1 MESLKQI
8 ELVLEIIMYRENK
21 KFSKGLSLIEA
32 SMVLALSAVV
42 VSGVLYYFNMAS
54 NNRKL
59 QENVKSIQAVVST
72 IRALYANQ
80 PPGTPIDL
88 DAVIKSGNFTE
99 GYTAGKKKAIILPTG
114 DTIRIYDGSS
124 KLPALGGKSYSLE
137 LRTKS
142 SDVCSYIGGINFG
155 TSHLGTEILNF
166 SEESTGDLNN
176 LSKLTPSNAVTT
188 CGEKA
193 KGRSDIKTKIYFK
206 Y

>member
-1 MESLKQI
+1 
-8 ELVLEIIMYRENK
+8 MYRENK

-59 QENVKSIQAVVST
+59 QENVKSIQAIVST

-80 PPGTPIDL
+80 PPGTSINL
-88 DAVIKSGNFTE
+88 DAVIKSGNFTK
-99 GYTAGKKKAIILPTG
+99 GKAAGGEDAIILPTG
-114 DTIRIYDGSS
+114 DSIRIYDGSS
-124 KLPALGGKSYSLE
+124 SPNLGGKAYSLE

-155 TSHLGTEILNF
+155 TSHFGTEILSFNEQ
-166 SEESTGDLNN
+166 SSSNLNG
-176 LSKLTPSNAVTT
+176 LSRLTPSEVVTR
-188 CGEKA
+188 CGKKA
-193 KGRSDIKTKIYFK
+193 KAGPDIKTKIYFK

>member
-1 MESLKQI
+1 
-8 ELVLEIIMYRENK
+8 MYRENK

-80 PPGTPIDL
+80 PPGTPVDL
-88 DAVIKSGNFTE
+88 DAVIKSGNFTK
-99 GYTAGKKKAIILPTG
+99 GTTAGNNDAIILPTG
-114 DTIRIYDGSS
+114 DTIRIYDGSR
-124 KLPALGGKSYSLE
+124 LTGGKTYSLE

-155 TSHLGTEILNF
+155 TSHFGTEILNMND
-166 SEESTGDLNN
+166 SPATDLKA
-176 LSKLTPSNAVTT
+176 LKRLTPSEVVTK
-188 CGEKA
+188 CDQKA
-193 KGRSDIKTKIYFK
+193 KAKTDIKTKIYLK

>member
-1 MESLKQI
+1 
-8 ELVLEIIMYRENK
+8 MYRENK

-72 IRALYANQ
+72 IRALYTNQ
-80 PPGTPIDL
+80 PPGTSIDL
-88 DAVIKSGNFTE
+88 DAVIKSGNFTK
-99 GYTAGKKKAIILPTG
+99 GKTAGNEYGIILPTG
-114 DTIRIYDGSS
+114 DTIRIYDGSGS
-124 KLPALGGKSYSLE
+124 LPLGGKAYSLE

-142 SDVCSYIGGINFG
+142 ADVCSYIGGIKFG
-155 TSHLGTEILNF
+155 TSHFGTEILNF
-166 SEESTGDLNN
+166 DEPGIGN
-176 LSKLTPSNAVTT
+176 LKNLKTLTPSDVVTQ
-188 CGEKA
+188 CSQKA
-193 KGRSDIKTKIYFK
+193 KAKTDIKTKMYFK

>member
-1 MESLKQI
+1 
-8 ELVLEIIMYRENK
+8 MYRDNK

-72 IRALYANQ
+72 IRALYTNQ
-80 PPGTPIDL
+80 PPGTPIEL
-88 DAVIKSGNFTE
+88 DAVIKSGNFTK
-99 GYTAGKKKAIILPTG
+99 GKTVAGEDAIILPTG
-114 DTIRIYDGSS
+114 DTIRIYNGAFKSD
-124 KLPALGGKSYSLE
+124 LGGKAYSLE

-155 TSHLGTEILNF
+155 TSHFGTEILSF
-166 SEESTGDLNN
+166 KEKGTDDLKNIPR
-176 LSKLTPSNAVTT
+176 LTPSGVVTK
-188 CGEKA
+188 CAEKA
-193 KGRSDIKTKIYFK
+193 KVNSDIKTKIYFK

>member
-1 MESLKQI
+1 
-8 ELVLEIIMYRENK
+8 MYRENK

-80 PPGTPIDL
+80 PLGTPIDL
-88 DAVIKSGNFTE
+88 DAVIKSGNFTK
-99 GYTAGKKKAIILPTG
+99 GKTVGAKDAIILPTG
-114 DTIRIYDGSS
+114 DTIRIYDGSRF
-124 KLPALGGKSYSLE
+124 PALGGKAYSLE

-155 TSHLGTEILNF
+155 TSHFGTEILSFGENP
-166 SEESTGDLNN
+166 SNDLKK
-176 LSKLTPSNAVTT
+176 LKRLTPSEVVNT
-188 CGEKA
+188 CGQKA
-193 KGRSDIKTKIYFK
+193 KANTDIKTKIYFK

>member
-1 MESLKQI
+1 
-8 ELVLEIIMYRENK
+8 
-21 KFSKGLSLIEA
+21 
-32 SMVLALSAVV
+32 MVLALSAVV

-88 DAVIKSGNFTE
+88 DAVIKSGNFTK
-99 GYTAGKKKAIILPTG
+99 GYTVGKNPAIILPTG

-124 KLPALGGKSYSLE
+124 KLPALGGKAYSLE

-155 TSHLGTEILNF
+155 TSHFGTEILSFGENG
-166 SEESTGDLNN
+166 TGNLNN
-176 LSKLTPSNAVTT
+176 LRKLPPSEVVTK
-188 CGEKA
+188 CGQKA
-193 KGRSDIKTKIYFK
+193 KEKNDIKTKIYFK

>member
-1 MESLKQI
+1 
-8 ELVLEIIMYRENK
+8 MYRENK

-80 PPGTPIDL
+80 PPGTPINL
-88 DAVIKSGNFTE
+88 DAVIKSGNFTK
-99 GYTAGKKKAIILPTG
+99 GKTVAAKDAIILPTG
-114 DTIRIYDGSS
+114 DTIRIYDGSHS
-124 KLPALGGKSYSLE
+124 PALGGKAYSLE

-155 TSHLGTEILNF
+155 TSHFGTEILSFGEN
-166 SEESTGDLNN
+166 STNDLTT
-176 LSKLTPSNAVTT
+176 LKRLTPSEVVNI
-188 CGEKA
+188 CGQKA
-193 KGRSDIKTKIYFK
+193 KAKTDIKTKIYFK

>member
-1 MESLKQI
+1 
-8 ELVLEIIMYRENK
+8 MYRENK

-72 IRALYANQ
+72 IRALYTNQ

-88 DAVIKSGNFTE
+88 DAVIKSGNFTK
-99 GYTAGKKKAIILPTG
+99 GKTVAKEDAIILPTG
-114 DTIRIYDGSS
+114 DTIRIYNGAFKSD
-124 KLPALGGKSYSLE
+124 LGGKAYSLE

-155 TSHLGTEILNF
+155 TSHFGTEILSFDEKGTN
-166 SEESTGDLNN
+166 DLKA
-176 LSKLTPSNAVTT
+176 LPRLTPSDVVTE
-188 CGEKA
+188 CAKKA
-193 KGRSDIKTKIYFK
+193 KGKPDIKTKIYFK

>member
-1 MESLKQI
+1 
-8 ELVLEIIMYRENK
+8 MYRDNK

-72 IRALYANQ
+72 IRALYTNQ
-80 PPGTPIDL
+80 PPGTPIEL
-88 DAVIKSGNFTE
+88 DAVIKSGNFTK
-99 GYTAGKKKAIILPTG
+99 GKTVGGEDAIILPTG
-114 DTIRIYDGSS
+114 DTIRIYNGAFKSD
-124 KLPALGGKSYSLE
+124 LGGKAYSLE

-155 TSHLGTEILNF
+155 TSHFGTEILSFKENG
-166 SEESTGDLNN
+166 TDNLNT
-176 LSKLTPSNAVTT
+176 LPRLTPSGVVTK
-188 CGEKA
+188 CAEKA
-193 KGRSDIKTKIYFK
+193 KVKADIKTKIYFK

>member
-1 MESLKQI
+1 
-8 ELVLEIIMYRENK
+8 MYRDNK

-72 IRALYANQ
+72 IRALYTNQ
-80 PPGTPIDL
+80 PPGTPIEL
-88 DAVIKSGNFTE
+88 DAVIKSGNFTK
-99 GYTAGKKKAIILPTG
+99 GKTVGGEDAIILPTG
-114 DTIRIYDGSS
+114 DTIRIYNGAFKSD
-124 KLPALGGKSYSLE
+124 LGGKAYSLE

-155 TSHLGTEILNF
+155 TSHFGTEILSF
-166 SEESTGDLNN
+166 KESGTDN
-176 LSKLTPSNAVTT
+176 LKTLPRLTPSGVVTK
-188 CGEKA
+188 CAEKA
-193 KGRSDIKTKIYFK
+193 KVKADIKTKIYFK

>member
-1 MESLKQI
+1 
-8 ELVLEIIMYRENK
+8 MYRKKK

-80 PPGTPIDL
+80 PPGTPINL
-88 DAVIKSGNFTE
+88 DAVIKSGNFTK
-99 GYTAGKKKAIILPTG
+99 GKTVAGHPAIILPTG
-114 DTIRIYDGSS
+114 DTIRIYDGSNS
-124 KLPALGGKSYSLE
+124 PGLGGKAYSLE

-155 TSHLGTEILNF
+155 TSHFGTEILNF
-166 SEESTGDLNN
+166 SDDGTKDLD
-176 LSKLTPSNAVTT
+176 KLPRLTQSEVVTE
-188 CGEKA
+188 CDNKA
-193 KGRSDIKTKIYFK
+193 KANTDIKTKIYFK

>member
-1 MESLKQI
+1 
-8 ELVLEIIMYRENK
+8 
-21 KFSKGLSLIEA
+21 
-32 SMVLALSAVV
+32 MVLALSAVV

-80 PPGTPIDL
+80 PPGTPVDL
-88 DAVIKSGNFTE
+88 DAVIKSGNFTK
-99 GYTAGKKKAIILPTG
+99 GKTAGDNDAIILPTG
-114 DTIRIYDGSS
+114 DTIRIYDGSH
-124 KLPALGGKSYSLE
+124 LTGGKTYSLE

-155 TSHLGTEILNF
+155 TSHFGTEILNMNDKPAK
-166 SEESTGDLNN
+166 DLNA
-176 LSKLTPSNAVTT
+176 LKRLTPSEVVTK
-188 CGEKA
+188 CDQKA
-193 KGRSDIKTKIYFK
+193 KAKTDIKTKIYLK

>member
-1 MESLKQI
+1 
-8 ELVLEIIMYRENK
+8 MYRKKK

-80 PPGTPIDL
+80 PPGTPVNL
-88 DAVIKSGNFTE
+88 DAVIKSGNFTK
-99 GYTAGKKKAIILPTG
+99 GKTAGDNDAIILPTG
-114 DTIRIYDGSS
+114 DTIRIYDGSH
-124 KLPALGGKSYSLE
+124 LTGGKTYSLE

-155 TSHLGTEILNF
+155 TSHFGTEILNMNDKPAK
-166 SEESTGDLNN
+166 DLNA
-176 LSKLTPSNAVTT
+176 LKRLTPSEVVTK
-188 CGEKA
+188 CDQKA
-193 KGRSDIKTKIYFK
+193 KANTDIKTKIYFK

>member
-1 MESLKQI
+1 
-8 ELVLEIIMYRENK
+8 MYRKKK

-80 PPGTPIDL
+80 PPGTPVNL
-88 DAVIKSGNFTE
+88 DAVIKSGNFTK
-99 GYTAGKKKAIILPTG
+99 GKTAGDNDAIILPTG
-114 DTIRIYDGSS
+114 DTIRIYDGSH
-124 KLPALGGKSYSLE
+124 LTGGKTYSLE

-155 TSHLGTEILNF
+155 TSHFGTEILNMN
-166 SEESTGDLNN
+166 ENTAKDLNA
-176 LSKLTPSNAVTT
+176 LKRLTPSEVVTK
-188 CGEKA
+188 CDQKA
-193 KGRSDIKTKIYFK
+193 KTDIKT
-206 Y
+206 

>member
-1 MESLKQI
+1 
-8 ELVLEIIMYRENK
+8 MYRENK

-88 DAVIKSGNFTE
+88 DAVIKSGNFTK
-99 GYTAGKKKAIILPTG
+99 GNTAGKNSAIILPTG

-124 KLPALGGKSYSLE
+124 KFPDLGGKAYSLE

-155 TSHLGTEILNF
+155 TSHFGTEILSF
-166 SEESTGDLNN
+166 SEESTGNLNN
-176 LSKLTPSNAVTT
+176 LRRLTPSEVVTK
-188 CGEKA
+188 CGQKA
-193 KGRSDIKTKIYFK
+193 KEKNDIKTKIYFK

>member
-80 PPGTPIDL
+80 PLGTRIDL
-88 DAVIKSGNFTE
+88 GAVIKSGNFTK
-99 GYTAGKKKAIILPTG
+99 GKTVGKEEAIILPTG
-114 DTIRIYDGSS
+114 DTIRIYDGSYLS
-124 KLPALGGKSYSLE
+124 DLGGKAYSLE

-142 SDVCSYIGGINFG
+142 SDVCSYIGGMNFG
-155 TSHLGTEILNF
+155 TSHFGTEILSFN
-166 SEESTGDLNN
+166 EDGTKN
-176 LSKLTPSNAVTT
+176 LKTLPRLTPSDAVTK

-193 KGRSDIKTKIYFK
+193 KAKADIKTKIYFK

>member
-1 MESLKQI
+1 
-8 ELVLEIIMYRENK
+8 MYRKKK

-88 DAVIKSGNFTE
+88 DAVIKSGNFTK
-99 GYTAGKKKAIILPTG
+99 GKTVGKEPAIILPTG
-114 DTIRIYDGSS
+114 DTIRIYDGAR
-124 KLPALGGKSYSLE
+124 LTGGKTYSLE

-155 TSHLGTEILNF
+155 TSHFGTEILSFGENG
-166 SEESTGDLNN
+166 TKDLNT
-176 LSKLTPSNAVTT
+176 LTRLTPSEVVTK

-193 KGRSDIKTKIYFK
+193 KATTDIKTKIYFK

>member
-1 MESLKQI
+1 
-8 ELVLEIIMYRENK
+8 MYRENK

-80 PPGTPIDL
+80 PPGTPINL
-88 DAVIKSGNFTE
+88 EAVIKSGNFTK
-99 GYTAGKKKAIILPTG
+99 GKTVGNENAIILPTG
-114 DTIRIYDGSS
+114 DTIRIYDGSNS
-124 KLPALGGKSYSLE
+124 PALGGKAYSLE

-142 SDVCSYIGGINFG
+142 SDVCSYIGGIKFG
-155 TSHLGTEILNF
+155 TSHFGTEILNF
-166 SEESTGDLNN
+166 SDKGADDLTK
-176 LSKLTPSNAVTT
+176 LKILTPSDVVTQ
-188 CGEKA
+188 CSQKA
-193 KGRSDIKTKIYFK
+193 KANTDIKTKIYFK

>member
-1 MESLKQI
+1 
-8 ELVLEIIMYRENK
+8 
-21 KFSKGLSLIEA
+21 
-32 SMVLALSAVV
+32 MVLALSAVV

-80 PPGTPIDL
+80 PPGTPVDL
-88 DAVIKSGNFTE
+88 YAVIKSGNFTK
-99 GYTAGKKKAIILPTG
+99 GKTAGDNDAIILPTG
-114 DTIRIYDGSS
+114 DTIRIYDGSH
-124 KLPALGGKSYSLE
+124 LTGGKTYSLE

-155 TSHLGTEILNF
+155 TSHFGTEILNMNDKPAK
-166 SEESTGDLNN
+166 DLNA
-176 LSKLTPSNAVTT
+176 LKRLTPSEVVTK
-188 CGEKA
+188 CDQKA
-193 KGRSDIKTKIYFK
+193 KANTDIKTKIYFK

>member
-1 MESLKQI
+1 
-8 ELVLEIIMYRENK
+8 
-21 KFSKGLSLIEA
+21 
-32 SMVLALSAVV
+32 MVLALSAVV

-80 PPGTPIDL
+80 PPGTPVDL
-88 DAVIKSGNFTE
+88 DAVIKSGNFTK
-99 GYTAGKKKAIILPTG
+99 GKTAGDNDAIILPTG
-114 DTIRIYDGSS
+114 DTIRIYDGSH
-124 KLPALGGKSYSLE
+124 LTGGKTYSLE

-155 TSHLGTEILNF
+155 TSHFGTEILNMNDKPAK
-166 SEESTGDLNN
+166 DLNA
-176 LSKLTPSNAVTT
+176 LKRLTPSEVVTK
-188 CGEKA
+188 CDQKA
-193 KGRSDIKTKIYFK
+193 KANTDIKTKIYFK

>member
-1 MESLKQI
+1 
-8 ELVLEIIMYRENK
+8 MYRDNK

-72 IRALYANQ
+72 IRALYTNQ
-80 PPGTPIDL
+80 PPGTPIEL
-88 DAVIKSGNFTE
+88 DAVIKSGNFTK
-99 GYTAGKKKAIILPTG
+99 GKTVAGEDAIILPTG
-114 DTIRIYDGSS
+114 DTIRIYNGAFKSD
-124 KLPALGGKSYSLE
+124 LGGKAYSLE

-155 TSHLGTEILNF
+155 TSHFGTEILSF
-166 SEESTGDLNN
+166 TEKGTDN
-176 LSKLTPSNAVTT
+176 LKNLPRLTPSGVVTK
-188 CGEKA
+188 CAEKA
-193 KGRSDIKTKIYFK
+193 KVNSDIKTKIYFK

>member
-1 MESLKQI
+1 
-8 ELVLEIIMYRENK
+8 
-21 KFSKGLSLIEA
+21 
-32 SMVLALSAVV
+32 MVLALSAVV

-80 PPGTPIDL
+80 PPGTPINL
-88 DAVIKSGNFTE
+88 DAVIKSGNFTKGNTVG
-99 GYTAGKKKAIILPTG
+99 GYPAIILPTG
-114 DTIRIYDGSS
+114 DTIRIYDGSNS
-124 KLPALGGKSYSLE
+124 PDLGGKAYSLE

-155 TSHLGTEILNF
+155 TSHFGTEILNF
-166 SEESTGDLNN
+166 SDNGTKDLTK
-176 LSKLTPSNAVTT
+176 LQRLTPSKVATE
-188 CGEKA
+188 CDKKA
-193 KGRSDIKTKIYFK
+193 KANTDIKTKIYFK

>member
-1 MESLKQI
+1 
-8 ELVLEIIMYRENK
+8 MYRENK

-88 DAVIKSGNFTE
+88 DAVIKSGNFTK
-99 GYTAGKKKAIILPTG
+99 GKTVGKEYAIILPTG
-114 DTIRIYDGSS
+114 DTIRIYDGSRN
-124 KLPALGGKSYSLE
+124 PALGGKAYSLE

-142 SDVCSYIGGINFG
+142 SDVCSYIGGIKFG
-155 TSHLGTEILNF
+155 TSHFGTEILNF
-166 SEESTGDLNN
+166 SENGTNDLKK
-176 LSKLTPSNAVTT
+176 LKTLTPSEVVTQ
-188 CGEKA
+188 CSQKA
-193 KGRSDIKTKIYFK
+193 KQTTDIKTKIYFK

>member
-1 MESLKQI
+1 
-8 ELVLEIIMYRENK
+8 MYRKKK

-80 PPGTPIDL
+80 PPGTPVDL
-88 DAVIKSGNFTE
+88 DAVIKSGNFTK
-99 GYTAGKKKAIILPTG
+99 GTTKGNNDAIILPTG
-114 DTIRIYDGSS
+114 DTIRIYDGAR
-124 KLPALGGKSYSLE
+124 LTGGKTYSLE

-155 TSHLGTEILNF
+155 TSHFGTEILNMN
-166 SEESTGDLNN
+166 ETPATNLNA
-176 LSKLTPSNAVTT
+176 LKRLTPSQAVTT
-188 CGEKA
+188 CDQKA
-193 KGRSDIKTKIYFK
+193 KAKTDIKTKIYLK

>member
-1 MESLKQI
+1 
-8 ELVLEIIMYRENK
+8 MYRKKK

-80 PPGTPIDL
+80 PPGTPVNL
-88 DAVIKSGNFTE
+88 DAVIKSGNFTK
-99 GYTAGKKKAIILPTG
+99 GKTAGDNDAIILPTG
-114 DTIRIYDGSS
+114 DTIRIYDGSH
-124 KLPALGGKSYSLE
+124 LTGGKTYSLE

-155 TSHLGTEILNF
+155 TSHFGTEILNMNDKPAK
-166 SEESTGDLNN
+166 DLNA
-176 LSKLTPSNAVTT
+176 LKRLTPSEVVTK
-188 CGEKA
+188 CDQKA
-193 KGRSDIKTKIYFK
+193 KANTDIKT
-206 Y
+206 

>member
-1 MESLKQI
+1 
-8 ELVLEIIMYRENK
+8 MYRKKK

-80 PPGTPIDL
+80 PPGTPVNL
-88 DAVIKSGNFTE
+88 DAVIKSGNFTK
-99 GYTAGKKKAIILPTG
+99 GKTAGDNDAIILPTG
-114 DTIRIYDGSS
+114 DTIRIYDGSH
-124 KLPALGGKSYSLE
+124 LTGGKTYSLE

-155 TSHLGTEILNF
+155 TSHFGTEILNMNDKPAK
-166 SEESTGDLNN
+166 DLNA
-176 LSKLTPSNAVTT
+176 LKRLTPSEVVTK
-188 CGEKA
+188 CDQKA
-193 KGRSDIKTKIYFK
+193 KANTDIKTK
-206 Y
+206 

>member
-1 MESLKQI
+1 
-8 ELVLEIIMYRENK
+8 MYRENK

-80 PPGTPIDL
+80 PPGTPINL
-88 DAVIKSGNFTE
+88 EAVIKSGNFTK
-99 GYTAGKKKAIILPTG
+99 GKTVGNENAIILPTG
-114 DTIRIYDGSS
+114 DTIRIYDGSNS
-124 KLPALGGKSYSLE
+124 PALGGKAYSLE

-142 SDVCSYIGGINFG
+142 SDVCSYIGGIKFG
-155 TSHLGTEILNF
+155 TSHFGTEILNF
-166 SEESTGDLNN
+166 SDKGADDLTK
-176 LSKLTPSNAVTT
+176 LKILTPSDVVTQ
-188 CGEKA
+188 CSQKA
-193 KGRSDIKTKIYFK
+193 KAKTDIKTKIYFK

>member
-1 MESLKQI
+1 
-8 ELVLEIIMYRENK
+8 
-21 KFSKGLSLIEA
+21 
-32 SMVLALSAVV
+32 MVLALSAVV

-80 PPGTPIDL
+80 PPGTPVNL
-88 DAVIKSGNFTE
+88 DAVIKSGNFTK
-99 GYTAGKKKAIILPTG
+99 GKTAGDNDAIILPTG
-114 DTIRIYDGSS
+114 DTIRIYDGSH
-124 KLPALGGKSYSLE
+124 LTGGKTYSLE

-155 TSHLGTEILNF
+155 TSHFGTEILNMNDKPAK
-166 SEESTGDLNN
+166 DLNA
-176 LSKLTPSNAVTT
+176 LKRLTPSEVVTK
-188 CGEKA
+188 CDQKA
-193 KGRSDIKTKIYFK
+193 KANTDIKTKIYFK

>member
-1 MESLKQI
+1 
-8 ELVLEIIMYRENK
+8 MYRENK

-72 IRALYANQ
+72 IRALYTNQ

-88 DAVIKSGNFTE
+88 DAVIKSGNFTK
-99 GYTAGKKKAIILPTG
+99 GKTAGNEYGIILPTG
-114 DTIRIYDGSS
+114 DTIRIYNGAFKSD
-124 KLPALGGKSYSLE
+124 LGGKAYSLE

-142 SDVCSYIGGINFG
+142 LDVCSYIGGINFG
-155 TSHLGTEILNF
+155 TSHFGTEILSF
-166 SEESTGDLNN
+166 KEKGADSTDKLKA
-176 LSKLTPSNAVTT
+176 LPRLTPSDVVTR
-188 CGEKA
+188 CAQKAKEKA
-193 KGRSDIKTKIYFK
+193 DIKTKIYFK

>member
-1 MESLKQI
+1 
-8 ELVLEIIMYRENK
+8 MYRENK

-88 DAVIKSGNFTE
+88 DAVIKSGNFTK
-99 GYTAGKKKAIILPTG
+99 GYTVGKNSAIILPTG

-124 KLPALGGKSYSLE
+124 KFPALGGKAYSLE

-155 TSHLGTEILNF
+155 TSHFGTEILSFKENG
-166 SEESTGDLNN
+166 TGNLNN
-176 LSKLTPSNAVTT
+176 LRRLTPSEVVTK
-188 CGEKA
+188 CGQKA
-193 KGRSDIKTKIYFK
+193 KEKNDIKTKIYFK

>member
-1 MESLKQI
+1 
-8 ELVLEIIMYRENK
+8 MYRKKK

-80 PPGTPIDL
+80 PPGTPINL
-88 DAVIKSGNFTE
+88 DAVIKSGNFTKGNTVG
-99 GYTAGKKKAIILPTG
+99 GYPAIILPTG
-114 DTIRIYDGSS
+114 DTIRIYDGSNS
-124 KLPALGGKSYSLE
+124 PDLGGKAYSLE

-155 TSHLGTEILNF
+155 TSHFGTEILNF
-166 SEESTGDLNN
+166 NENGTKDLTK
-176 LSKLTPSNAVTT
+176 LQRLTPSKVATE
-188 CGEKA
+188 CDKKA
-193 KGRSDIKTKIYFK
+193 KANTDIKTKIYFK

>member
-1 MESLKQI
+1 
-8 ELVLEIIMYRENK
+8 MYRKKK

-80 PPGTPIDL
+80 PPGTPVNL
-88 DAVIKSGNFTE
+88 DAVIKSGNFTK
-99 GYTAGKKKAIILPTG
+99 GKTAGDNDAIILPTG
-114 DTIRIYDGSS
+114 DTIRIYDGSH
-124 KLPALGGKSYSLE
+124 LTGGKTYSLE

-155 TSHLGTEILNF
+155 TSHFGTEILNMN
-166 SEESTGDLNN
+166 ENAAKDLNA
-176 LSKLTPSNAVTT
+176 LKRLTPSEVVTK
-188 CGEKA
+188 CDQKA
-193 KGRSDIKTKIYFK
+193 KANTDIKTKIYFK

>member
-1 MESLKQI
+1 
-8 ELVLEIIMYRENK
+8 MYRENK

-72 IRALYANQ
+72 IRALYTNQ

-88 DAVIKSGNFTE
+88 NAVIKSGNFTK
-99 GYTAGKKKAIILPTG
+99 GKTVADKDAIILPTG
-114 DTIRIYDGSS
+114 DTIRIYNGAFKSD
-124 KLPALGGKSYSLE
+124 LGGKAYSLE

-155 TSHLGTEILNF
+155 TSHFGTEILSF
-166 SEESTGDLNN
+166 TDQSTNDLNA
-176 LSKLTPSNAVTT
+176 LQRLTPSDVVTK
-188 CGEKA
+188 CAQKA
-193 KGRSDIKTKIYFK
+193 KANADIKTKIYFK

>member
-1 MESLKQI
+1 
-8 ELVLEIIMYRENK
+8 MYRKKK

-80 PPGTPIDL
+80 PPGTPVDL
-88 DAVIKSGNFTE
+88 YAVIKSGNFTK
-99 GYTAGKKKAIILPTG
+99 GKTAGNEDAIILPTG
-114 DTIRIYDGSS
+114 DTIKIYDGSR
-124 KLPALGGKSYSLE
+124 LNGGKAYSLE

-155 TSHLGTEILNF
+155 TSHFGTEILNMNEPPA
-166 SEESTGDLNN
+166 SD
-176 LSKLTPSNAVTT
+176 LSKLRRLTPSEAVTT
-188 CGEKA
+188 CNQKA
-193 KGRSDIKTKIYFK
+193 KQTTDIKTKIYLK

>member
-1 MESLKQI
+1 
-8 ELVLEIIMYRENK
+8 MYRDNK

-72 IRALYANQ
+72 IRALYTNQ
-80 PPGTPIDL
+80 PPGTPIEL
-88 DAVIKSGNFTE
+88 DAVIKSGNFTK
-99 GYTAGKKKAIILPTG
+99 GKTVGGEDAIILPTG
-114 DTIRIYDGSS
+114 DTIRIYNGAFKSD
-124 KLPALGGKSYSLE
+124 LGGKAYSLE

-155 TSHLGTEILNF
+155 TSHFGTEILSFN
-166 SEESTGDLNN
+166 ENGTDDLKT
-176 LSKLTPSNAVTT
+176 LPRLTPSGVVTK
-188 CGEKA
+188 CAEKA
-193 KGRSDIKTKIYFK
+193 KVKAADIKTKIYFK

>member
-1 MESLKQI
+1 
-8 ELVLEIIMYRENK
+8 MYRKKK

-80 PPGTPIDL
+80 PPGTPVNL
-88 DAVIKSGNFTE
+88 DAVIKSGNFTK
-99 GYTAGKKKAIILPTG
+99 GKTAGDNDAIILPTG
-114 DTIRIYDGSS
+114 DTIRIYDGSH
-124 KLPALGGKSYSLE
+124 LTGGKTYSLE

-155 TSHLGTEILNF
+155 TSHFGTEILNMNDKPAK
-166 SEESTGDLNN
+166 DLNA
-176 LSKLTPSNAVTT
+176 LKRLTPSEVVTK
-188 CGEKA
+188 CDQKA
-193 KGRSDIKTKIYFK
+193 KAKTDIKTKIYLK